1 MPWSVGGKSS
11 ISQTTESGTSQA
23 RTSGNETSKQVT
35 QRLDNNSI
43 ANLTALLGT
52 IQGNLTG
59 PDQYSKEAA
68 LQDSEG
74 VVKQLF
80 AEYSKTLLPQIISKA
95 SQSGAYN
102 SSAAQLLADNAFAE
116 TVNRAAEVK
125 LNTVAQYA
133 QASAQKQQTQTQTL
147 GTILQGLLQAR
158 ETTDLASVV
167 NSVTNSSYKGKSTTQ
182 AHQIQAKFGYN

>member
-1 MPWSVGGKSS
+1 MAFGASIKGGV
-11 ISQTTESGTSQA
+11 SQTTESGSSQA
-23 RTSGNETSKQVT
+23 RTSGNETSQQVT

-133 QASAQKQQTQTQTL
+133 QASAQKQQTQAQTL

-158 ETTDLASVV
+158 ETTNLASVV
-167 NSVTNSSYKGKSTTQ
+167 NSITDSKYSGKSTTKSLQ
-182 AHQIQAKFGYN
+182 TSASFGK